1 MRRFISRITPLP
13 IIVLGVVGTGVY
25 LMFMPLAD
33 AVPVIFGGFIAAIIS
48 YAFWWLSSE
57 ELRTEA
63 EKLLAETQEVRRYVD
78 SLMSHLEMADLIEVH
93 RDEEGKPPRIV
104 FGRLKVA
111 PTTHMRADADVIKA
125 EDQGN
130 EEETAEGS

>member
-1 MRRFISRITPLP
+1 MLDVLLNVASFAGGALIAVWIARKDSHQLRSVAEDLRR
-13 IIVLGVVGTGVY
+13 
-25 LMFMPLAD
+25 
-33 AVPVIFGGFIAAIIS
+33 
-48 YAFWWLSSE
+48 
-57 ELRTEA
+57 
-63 EKLLAETQEVRRYVD
+63 ETQEVRRYVD

-130 EEETAEGS
+130 DEETAEGS